1 MKANS
6 AFSSIAMTPDGPRG
20 PRREMALGP
29 VYLASLLGMPLV
41 PVGVGISNCIRLKTW
56 DTLAI
61 PTHKSRIRC
70 VFGPKL
76 HIPRKCGR
84 ERLEASRKSVQK
96 LMNSLTV
103 QAEQW
108 AESNEKMLGEQSFVR
123 VRRTSKLYFDTKP
136 KLKLNSV
143 SARTSKV
150 A

>member
-6 AFSSIAMTPDGPRG
+6 KFSSIAMTPDGPRG

-84 ERLEASRKSVQK
+84 ERLESSRQSVQK
-96 LMNSLTV
+96 LMNDLTI

-108 AESNEKMLGEQSFVR
+108 AESKQKMLGEQSFVR
-123 VRRTSKLYFDTKP
+123 VRRASKLYFDSKP
-136 KLKLNSV
+136 KPQLKLV
-143 SARTSKV
+143 TKHGSKV